1 MSVLN
6 NKKSRKIKI
15 GDLVARTYGEGQRP
29 MALLVGWYKPG
40 TKSEL
45 AEVMWLGSKRI
56 EQYGVKYLEKIN
68 ENR

>member
-1 MSVLN
+1 MKL
-6 NKKSRKIKI
+6 

-29 MALLVGWYKPG
+29 VALLVGWYKRG

-56 EQYGVKYLEKIN
+56 EQYGVKYLEVIS
-68 ENR
+68 ESR

>member
-1 MSVLN
+1 M
-6 NKKSRKIKI
+6 KI

-29 MALLVGWYKPG
+29 VGLLVGWYKRG

-56 EQYGVKYLEKIN
+56 EQFGVKYLEKFS
-68 ENR
+68 ESR